1 MDSEKPEKTQ
11 TESREAEKPS
21 ELLDSISFAA
31 FELDARIFRTVWDS
45 VLRTPDVA
53 MAGAQSDYTRYLSPV
68 RVFIALFSFQFVVA
82 ALFGTPLTGS
92 LEQMTVNVEPAA
104 VDAWMAQARD
114 SQGNV
119 PTYQEVNNK
128 LESLNSLLLWPVTIL
143 SSLPYLLL
151 LKLYRLNVPVWA
163 HLQFYLVPTNA
174 SFILMIAGIP
184 LLLLDNLAIFM
195 AGVGFSMVVFF
206 ICIGRVI
213 LRYYS
218 RTALGGVMRILG
230 MLGLFPIVFLISS
243 IGQFLSIY
251 WILESQ
257 FGLDLFELMVAAA
270 EAASS
275 QA

>member
-1 MDSEKPEKTQ
+1 MDSEKPGKTQ
-11 TESREAEKPS
+11 TGSQEAEKPS
-21 ELLDSISFAA
+21 DLLDTISFAT
-31 FELDARIFRTVWDS
+31 FDLDARIFRTIWDS

-114 SQGNV
+114 SEGHV

-275 QA
+275 HA

>member
-1 MDSEKPEKTQ
+1 LDSEKPGKTQ
-11 TESREAEKPS
+11 TGSQEAEKPS
-21 ELLDSISFAA
+21 ELLDTISFAT
-31 FELDARIFRTVWDS
+31 FDLDARIFRTIWDS

>member
-1 MDSEKPEKTQ
+1 MDSEKPGKTK

-53 MAGAQSDYTRYLSPV
+53 MAAAQSDYTRYLSPV

-114 SQGNV
+114 SEGHV

-275 QA
+275 QT